1 MKLDAILPRRPAG
14 AGVTVPLGGR
24 ERTTA
29 LIVASALLMEQLDST
44 VLTTALPAMARS
56 FRVDPLHMSV
66 ALTSYLVGLA
76 VFIPASGRIAD
87 RLGSRTVFRAAIA
100 LFLLGSLLCAQAP
113 NLPFL
118 AAARLLQGMGGAMMV
133 PVGRLVLLR
142 TVPKAQIV
150 SAMFWMLLPATLG
163 PLLGPV
169 VGGFLTTY
177 LSWRWIFYINLPI
190 GLLGMALTTRF
201 VPQLRERDRAGF
213 DMPGMALSGI
223 SLACLVFG
231 LESASRG
238 VGNLAATLAILAVG
252 LAAGLLYARHARR
265 TADPI
270 LDFRLMRVATFRL
283 SVLGGSFTR
292 LAAGASPFLIPSML
306 QLGFGLSA
314 AQSGLITFT
323 APLGALCMRLFT
335 KRLLRR
341 HGFRTLMTA
350 NGLSAGLLLFACAL
364 FRPGWPFWV
373 LSLVLFLS
381 GVAQS
386 LQFISYNTIA
396 YADIEGG
403 RMSAATSFYTTFQQ
417 MTLTLGICIAAGSMA
432 ISRGIAGRET
442 LSLDDFSVAFCV
454 VGALALLA
462 TPVSARLRPD
472 AGSEISG
479 HRQEAVRS
487 LRSSG

>member
-1 MKLDAILPRRPAG
+1 MKFPEVLPG
-14 AGVTVPLGGR
+14 HGTGTGGGVALGGR

-44 VLTTALPAMARS
+44 VLTTALPAMSRS
-56 FRVDPLHMSV
+56 FHVDPLHMSV

-87 RLGSRTVFRAAIA
+87 RLGSRTVFRGAIA
-100 LFLLGSLLCAQAP
+100 LFIIGSLLCAQAP
-113 NLPFL
+113 GLAFL

-150 SAMFWMLLPATLG
+150 SAMFWMLLPASLG

-201 VPQLRERDRAGF
+201 IPQLRQQDGGGF
-213 DMPGMALSGI
+213 DLPGMALSGT
-223 SLACLVFG
+223 SLACLIFG

-238 VGNLAATLAILAVG
+238 AGSLAATVAILAVG
-252 LAAGLLYARHARR
+252 LVTALLYWRHAAR
-265 TADPI
+265 TPRPI

-292 LAAGASPFLIPSML
+292 LAAGASPFLVPSML

-314 AQSGLITFT
+314 AQSGLITLT
-323 APLGALCMRLFT
+323 GPLGALCMRVFT

-364 FRPGWPFWV
+364 FRPGWPFWT

-381 GVAQS
+381 GIAQS

-396 YADIEGG
+396 YADIEGS

-432 ISRGIAGRET
+432 LSRGIAGRGT
-442 LSLDDFSVAFCV
+442 LKLDDFSVAFCV

-462 TPVSARLRPD
+462 APVSSRLRPD
-472 AGSEISG
+472 AGNEISG
-479 HRQEAVRS
+479 HRVDAGRV
-487 LRSSG
+487 LRPSA